1 MKVQDVMTTEV
12 GFCRAEDNLA
22 TAARIMWEKNCGA
35 VPIIDAENRVAG
47 MITDRDVCIAVGTRD
62 SSASEIG
69 AGEFCRANTV
79 VCVPSDKLKAVLRKM
94 AKNQI
99 KRLPVVSQ
107 NGELI
112 GIISLTDILLITDE
126 DKKLRKTIVSALTEI
141 SKPQP
146 ILLTEIE

>member
-1 MKVQDVMTTEV
+1 MKVQDVMTAEV

-22 TAARIMWEKNCGA
+22 NAAHIMWEKDCGA
-35 VPIIDAENRVAG
+35 VPILDAENRVAG
-47 MITDRDVCIAVGTRD
+47 MITDRDICIALGTRD
-62 SSASEIG
+62 RRASEIG
-69 AGEFCRANTV
+69 VGEFCRADTI
-79 VCVPSDKLKAVLRKM
+79 VCAPDDKLKAVLKKM

-107 NGELI
+107 SGELI
-112 GIISLTDILLITDE
+112 GIISLTDILLTTDE

>member
-1 MKVQDVMTTEV
+1 MKVQDVMTAEV
-12 GFCRAEDNLA
+12 GFCRPDDNLA
-22 TAARIMWEKNCGA
+22 RAANIMWEKDCGA
-35 VPIIDAENRVAG
+35 IPILDGENRVAG
-47 MITDRDVCIAVGTRD
+47 IITDRDICIAVGTRD
-62 SSASEIG
+62 KRASEIG
-69 AGEFCRANTV
+69 VGEFCRANTI
-79 VCVPSDKLKAVLRKM
+79 VCAPGDKLKESLRKM
-94 AKNQI
+94 AKNRI

-112 GIISLTDILLITDE
+112 GIISLTDVLLITDE

>member
-1 MKVQDVMTTEV
+1 MKVQDVMTGEV

-22 TAARIMWEKNCGA
+22 VAANIMWEKDCGA
-35 VPIIDAENRVAG
+35 VPIVDAGNRIAG
-47 MITDRDVCIAVGTRD
+47 IITDRDICIAVGTRD
-62 SSASEIG
+62 CRASEI
-69 AGEFCRANTV
+69 AAAEFCREDVIA
-79 VCVPSDKLKAVLRKM
+79 CAPDDKLKNALKKM

-107 NGELI
+107 NRELI
-112 GIISLTDILLITDE
+112 GIISLTDVLLKTDE

-146 ILLTEIE
+146 ILLTEI

>member
-1 MKVQDVMTTEV
+1 MKVQDVMTAEV

-22 TAARIMWEKNCGA
+22 NAAHIMWEKDCGA
-35 VPIIDAENRVAG
+35 VPILDAENRVAG
-47 MITDRDVCIAVGTRD
+47 MRDRR
-62 SSASEIG
+62 ASEIG
-69 AGEFCRANTV
+69 VGEFCRADTI
-79 VCVPSDKLKAVLRKM
+79 VCAPDDKLKAVLKKM

-107 NGELI
+107 SGELI
-112 GIISLTDILLITDE
+112 GIISLTDILLTTDE